1 VAYLPASVM
10 YILSMTLGYV
20 GLRYIELSISS
31 PICNASGALVAI
43 TALIIDGPQDM
54 GAPTLIAVAL
64 VCIGAL
70 LLIGCYVVH
79 IEANFELF
87 LGLGL
92 IVFGAALH
100 VRALKKG
107 EKY

>member
-1 VAYLPASVM
+1 M
-10 YILSMTLGYV
+10 TSMPTV
-20 GLRYIELSISS
+20 QKSS
-31 PICNASGALVAI
+31 WRQYAG
-43 TALIIDGPQDM
+43 
-54 GAPTLIAVAL
+54 VAL